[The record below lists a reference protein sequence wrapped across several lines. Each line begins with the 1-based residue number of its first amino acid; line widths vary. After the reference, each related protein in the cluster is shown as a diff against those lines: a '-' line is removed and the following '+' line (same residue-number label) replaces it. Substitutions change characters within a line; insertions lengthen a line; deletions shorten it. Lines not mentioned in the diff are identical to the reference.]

1 MKFAL
6 NRPQSNRPISSKL
19 AFSLRKLGD
28 TGDVP
33 ATANHWAFILDIR
46 QSNRPPSQHL
56 PFALRRKLGE
66 LGETGEIITVEP
78 PKPLPKNPFKP
89 LIAFDMACTVANAV
103 VIGHCQTMAVNGDT
117 VTNCHNVKRT
127 DGMALVNAL
136 AVWQSVFYPVATAHR
151 LVFSD
156 SLPLNHCRNIQT
168 SHFVPIVSRDVVKL
182 SPTVGFVACAVEKAK
197 HIANFYHC
205 QRPSVQGIKSF
216 NNSISFAKKTA
227 SLAKCQDSTVLPAVA
242 VPCRYYPIPEPPPT
256 PVVTKCRIRPK
267 SDRLPFHLSRKRNA
281 LPSNQ
286 LPFSLDCWHDDS
298 PDIIP
303 SLGVYIVK
311 NTVTATLGGIAFSPM
326 SFSIKTD
333 MNSYC
338 WSGQVELSA
347 SQYAKIKE
355 KLGSER
361 GNEPL
366 ITVDINGF
374 LFSIIAEEISRSR
387 AFVNHS
393 YSISGRSVTARLGAD
408 YAVARSDVVKLDSYA
423 SQLINSQLA
432 DLPFGIERFEIA
444 DWLIPADSYA
454 INNKTPIA
462 VINEIVLACGGFV
475 WSDPNLPKLYL
486 QKRWK
491 VNAWEL
497 ATANPD
503 MVLSVDVVKSISD
516 QKRTNPRYNTVILV
530 GGKQAGEV
538 FRQRQGR
545 DRIAPIDTSD
555 LYTDRG
561 CIIAKGCQI
570 LSDSGTHGEYR
581 LVMRWA
587 DKYNIHLAELG
598 QIWQVND
605 PEGEFKGVVTSVSVD
620 VKLENDVPTVWQ
632 TVGIDRYL
640 DV

>member
-46 QSNRPPSQHL
+46 QSNRPLSDQL
-56 PFALRRKLGE
+56 PFFLKRK

-89 LIAFDMACTVANAV
+89 LIAFDMACAVANAV
-103 VIGHCQTMAVNGDT
+103 VVGGCDKVRYGGDT
-117 VTNCHNVKRT
+117 VVNCHNVKRT
-127 DGMALVNAL
+127 DGVALVNAL

-151 LVFSD
+151 LVVSKT
-156 SLPLNHCRNIQT
+156 LALNHCRNIQN
-168 SHFVPIVSRDVVKL
+168 SHFVPVFSQNVIKI
-182 SPTVGFVACAVEKAK
+182 SPTVGFSSCTVEKAK
-197 HIANFYHC
+197 HTANFYHC
-205 QRPSVQGIKSF
+205 QNPSVQGIKSF

-227 SLAKCQDSTVLPAVA
+227 SLSKCQDNTILPAVP
-242 VPCRYYPIPEPPPT
+242 VPCRYYPIAESQADKPIIRRCLLRPP
-256 PVVTKCRIRPK
+256 
-267 SDRLPFHLSRKRNA
+267 SDRLPFGLKRVRGD

-286 LPFSLDCWHDDS
+286 LPFRLNCWHDDS

-338 WSGQVELSA
+338 WSGNVELSA

-355 KLGSER
+355 KLDSER

-374 LFSIIAEEISRSR
+374 LFSMIAEEVSRSR

-408 YAVARSDVVKLDSYA
+408 YAKAVTDIVKLDNYA
-423 SQLINSQLA
+423 SQLIHSQLA
-432 DLPFGIERFEIA
+432 NLPFSIERFEIA
-444 DWLIPADSYA
+444 DWLIPANSYA
-454 INNKTPIA
+454 MNNKTPIA
-462 VINEIVLACGGFV
+462 VINDVASACGGFV
-475 WSDPNLPKLYL
+475 YSDPNLPTLHL

-497 ATANPD
+497 ATANAD
-503 MVLSVDVVKSISD
+503 VVLNVDVVKSIHD
-516 QKRTNPRYNTVILV
+516 QKRQNPRYNTVTLV

-538 FRQRQGR
+538 YRQRQGR
-545 DRIAPIDTSD
+545 DLIAPIESDD
-555 LYTDRG
+555 LYTDRD
-561 CIIAKGCQI
+561 CFIAKGSQI
-570 LSDSGTHGEYR
+570 LSDSGCHADYT

-587 DKYNIHLAELG
+587 DKYRVKLAELG
-598 QIWQVND
+598 QIWQIND
-605 PEGEFKGVVTSVSVD
+605 PEGAFKGVVNRVAVD

-632 TVGIDRYL
+632 TVGIDRYM
-640 DV
+640 DG

>member
-1 MKFAL
+1 MNPKQLAFPLSKPIQNKVSFAL
-6 NRPQSNRPISSKL
+6 PL
-19 AFSLRKLGD
+19 ALG
-28 TGDVP
+28 
-33 ATANHWAFILDIR
+33 
-46 QSNRPPSQHL
+46 
-56 PFALRRKLGE
+56 RR
-66 LGETGEIITVEP
+66 LGETGEVGSIKP
-78 PKPLPKNPFKP
+78 PKPKNPFGRFIGFDVAMLVAKTGN
-89 LIAFDMACTVANAV
+89 IADCKTLSVNGESVAN
-103 VIGHCQTMAVNGDT
+103 CQAIA
-117 VTNCHNVKRT
+117 RT
-127 DGMALVNAL
+127 DGIRVANHLG
-136 AVWQSVFYPVATAHR
+136 VWQSIFYPVATAHR

-156 SLPLNHCRNIQT
+156 SLALNHCRNIQT
-168 SHFVPIVSRDVVKL
+168 SHFVPIFSQDVVKL

-197 HIANFYHC
+197 HTANFYHC
-205 QRPSVQGIKSF
+205 QNPSVQGVKLF
-216 NNSISFAKKTA
+216 NSGISFAKKTA

-286 LPFSLDCWHDDS
+286 LPFSLNCWHDEMAT
-298 PDIIP
+298 IIP
-303 SLGVYIVK
+303 HLRSYIVK
-311 NTVTATLGGIAFSPM
+311 NSITATLGGVQFSPI
-326 SFSIKTD
+326 SFNIKTD

-338 WSGQVELSA
+338 WQGSVELSA
-347 SQYAKIKE
+347 SQFDKIKA
-355 KLGSER
+355 KLNAER

-374 LFSIIAEEISRSR
+374 LFSMIAEEVSRSR

-598 QIWQVND
+598 QIWQMND
-605 PEGEFKGVVTSVSVD
+605 PEGAFKGVVTSVSVD